1 MTFKDPFYFHNNN
14 SVINLAKVTFNSS
27 ETGYGFNFGWL
38 EGELNDKAVYDRIP
52 SGKELIKISGANETF
67 EVIPSKLLNSSCL
80 SFYELCFLG
89 AATKIGAVFR
99 SEVSKRIISIP
110 VSAETHYEVENAL
123 IVTFADSGIDE
134 WEQRVA
140 TAYLNVGQM
149 LNEGYG
155 VDQDKRKAI
164 DYYHRSAEMNN
175 ALANYILGALFRK
188 EHGDEELSHR
198 FFVRGAAFG
207 DLNSKFNL
215 AVDYY
220 SGIGTEQDLEQS
232 YYWANQVKESGD
244 TEILQLIDSITDQ
257 LDERTISTILDKSYR
272 PTLL

>member
-1 MTFKDPFYFHNNN
+1 
-14 SVINLAKVTFNSS
+14 
-27 ETGYGFNFGWL
+27 
-38 EGELNDKAVYDRIP
+38 
-52 SGKELIKISGANETF
+52 
-67 EVIPSKLLNSSCL
+67 
-80 SFYELCFLG
+80 
-89 AATKIGAVFR
+89 
-99 SEVSKRIISIP
+99 
-110 VSAETHYEVENAL
+110 
-123 IVTFADSGIDE
+123 
-134 WEQRVA
+134 
-140 TAYLNVGQM
+140 
-149 LNEGYG
+149 
-155 VDQDKRKAI
+155 
-164 DYYHRSAEMNN
+164 
-175 ALANYILGALFRK
+175 
-188 EHGDEELSHR
+188 R